1 MATLASLSLT
11 PLSLSQDQRRETRER
26 AGRRRGERGG
36 LFSAPLAEMP
46 SDFPERL
53 ALALLDVAGAAPQ
66 IARHVTPG
74 DRVVV
79 LGAGG
84 KSGLL
89 CCAEARRRVGSHG
102 TVLGIEANARYASDL
117 SALGLCDQVIN
128 LDATEALRVREAVVG
143 PQGREAD
150 LTISCLNVAGAEPTA
165 ILLTR
170 PRGRVYF
177 FAMSTSFTAAALGAE
192 GMGKDIDMYIG
203 NGYADGHAEHTL
215 ELVRSAP
222 HCGTFSPAAMPDRLR
237 RGGRRGPFEAF
248 DDEPPVPFGRGRD
261 QRILRDRKQNG
272 ERGPRPFVGVHLDRP
287 PGALDKP
294 LADGQTEP
302 GPLIFGGVERDEQ
315 IFEDLLSHAGAAVG
329 HPQFNPGP
337 AFFARSQA

>member
-1 MATLASLSLT
+1 MGGAAKTRGFAPGDRVATLASLSLT
-11 PLSLSQDQRRETRER
+11 PLSLSRINAVRHESAQVDVEGS
-26 AGRRRGERGG
+26 AVVF
-36 LFSAPLAEMP
+36 FSAPLAKMP

-53 ALALLDVAGAAPQ
+53 ALALLDVAGAARRSHAMSPPV
-66 IARHVTPG
+66 IGSWCWAR
-74 DRVVV
+74 
-79 LGAGG
+79 G
-84 KSGLL
+84 KLGLL
-89 CCAEARRRVGSHG
+89 CCAEARRRVGPHG
-102 TVLGIEANARYASDL
+102 IVLGIEANARYASDL

-150 LTISCLNVAGAEPTA
+150 LTISCVNVAGAEPTA

-222 HCGTFSPAAMPDRLR
+222 A
-237 RGGRRGPFEAF
+237 
-248 DDEPPVPFGRGRD
+248 
-261 QRILRDRKQNG
+261 LRDI
-272 ERGPRPFVGVHLDRP
+272 
-287 PGALDKP
+287 
-294 LADGQTEP
+294 LA
-302 GPLIFGGVERDEQ
+302 RRY
-315 IFEDLLSHAGAAVG
+315 A
-329 HPQFNPGP
+329 
-337 AFFARSQA
+337 